1 MIELTDLNTFLK
13 MFSGN
18 NITETQFLNRAQV
31 RVGNNLRP
39 LKEYMLAKNIH
50 KDNIKMLFHL
60 IQNRNEYLTR
70 FYNMSLRVQSSNYI
84 IHDAVPPMKNKQM
97 NNNDNPLFK
106 NFIRNIHL
114 LDILQNTKSGIEN
127 IPTFMDVLNDLY
139 LKNIIDYKILTP
151 SSLHYMNEG
160 RLGSVFSSYYF
171 RASIMNPYLVYSLNH
186 SVLKGTRI
194 FTPTL
199 GWTSYCY
206 GFLECPYVVEYVGTD
221 VIPSVCKTTAKFA
234 KEHSPNTTVDIYC
247 KPSEQLFKS
256 KVFMD
261 KYANH
266 FDVVFF
272 SPPYYRLELYDG
284 ENQST
289 AKYDTY
295 EKWLDK
301 YWSATIQLC
310 QHVLQPGGRLCYIL
324 SGYGSDNTKENYNL
338 LDDMNA
344 ITKKHFSFKGKQP
357 MYNKNVHVTT
367 HRETEEQ
374 IMLFVKK

>member
-1 MIELTDLNTFLK
+1 MLELTDLNTFLK

-18 NITETQFLNRAQV
+18 NITEKQFFNKAQV
-31 RVGNNLRP
+31 RVGNNLRS
-39 LKEYMLAKNIH
+39 LNVYKLGKKIYKNDI
-50 KDNIKMLFHL
+50 NTLFHL
-60 IQNRNEYLTR
+60 IENRDDYLTR
-70 FYNMSLRVQSSNYI
+70 FYNMSLRVQPSNYV
-84 IHDAVPPMKNKQM
+84 IHDQVSPMKSKAM
-97 NNNDNPLFK
+97 NNNEHPLFK
-106 NFIRNIHL
+106 NFIRNLHL

-127 IPTFMDVLNDLY
+127 IPTYMDVLKDLY

-151 SSLHYMNEG
+151 SSLHYMNKR

-171 RASIMNPYLVYSLNH
+171 RASIMNPFLVYSLNH
-186 SVLKGTRI
+186 SLLKGTKI

-206 GFLECPYVVEYVGTD
+206 GFLECPSVVEYVGTD
-221 VIPSVCKTTAKFA
+221 VISSVCKKTAQFA
-234 KEHSPNTTVDIYC
+234 KHHSPNVDVKIYC
-247 KPSEQLFKS
+247 KPSEQLVKS

-261 KYANH
+261 KYKNH

-289 AKYDTY
+289 SKYDTY
-295 EKWLDK
+295 EEWLDK
-301 YWSATIQLC
+301 YWSATIELC

-324 SGYGSDNTKENYNL
+324 SGYGSENTKENYNL

-344 ITKKHFSFKGKQP
+344 ITKMYFAFKGKQP
-357 MYNKNVHVTT
+357 MYNKNVHVTD